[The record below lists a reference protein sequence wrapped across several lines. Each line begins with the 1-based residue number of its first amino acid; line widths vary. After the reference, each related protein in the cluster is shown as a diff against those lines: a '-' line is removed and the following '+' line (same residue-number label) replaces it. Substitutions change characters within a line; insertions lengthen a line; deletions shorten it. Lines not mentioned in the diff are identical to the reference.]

1 MKSSNKTTKRLSIA
15 IAGMLVA
22 MFTFVGE
29 LSSHGET
36 AAEFNNSFEL
46 NEQAILERAIE
57 DVESSHYVP
66 FEEPQLHIIK
76 IYDEAHNLLD
86 TIELEEGQDE
96 IGSQNAK
103 SLLNKAEFLSKYN
116 NTSIYIVH

>member
-1 MKSSNKTTKRLSIA
+1 MKKLIRTPKKVSVIL
-15 IAGMLVA
+15 AGVLVA
-22 MFTFVGE
+22 MFSFIGE
-29 LSSHGET
+29 FSSHGET
-36 AAEFNNSFEL
+36 ATNSDMSL
-46 NEQAILERAIE
+46 VLDEQAILERAIE